1 MIMFD
6 RKISNEQFIISIT
19 EIAKDAGLAIVQIY
33 NSDFDYEL
41 KKDFSPITKADNISH
56 IIITER
62 LKILTPKI
70 PIISEENCDI
80 PYSIRS
86 RWKKYWLVDPL
97 DGTKEFINKNGD
109 FTVNIALI
117 DNNTPI
123 FGVIHIPVTNET
135 YWGSKVNG
143 SFYSNANNDVQQIRG
158 SKNNNNPIRLVV
170 SRSHPSEILNDLLE
184 KIIDYEILKVGSS
197 IKFCHIA
204 SGQAECYPRFGPT
217 SEWDTAAGEAIV
229 SFAGGSVVTA
239 TGDSMNYNAKEDYL
253 NPNFI
258 VSNGKIIS
266 ERILSIASTIK
277 QISKR
282 K

>member
-1 MIMFD
+1 MVMFD
-6 RKISNEQFIISIT
+6 RKISNERFINSTT

-33 NSDFDYEL
+33 NSDFDYKL
-41 KKDFSPITKADNISH
+41 KKDFSPITEADNISH
-56 IIITER
+56 TIITER
-62 LKILTPKI
+62 LKILAPKI

-143 SFYSNANNDVQQIRG
+143 SFYSNAHNDVKQIRV
-158 SKNNNNPIRLVV
+158 SKNNNNPIRLVI
-170 SRSHPSEILNDLLE
+170 SRSHPSELLNDLLE

-229 SFAGGSVVTA
+229 SFAGGNMVNVT
-239 TGDSMNYNAKEDYL
+239 GKSMNYNAKEDYL

-258 VSNGKIIS
+258 VSNDKIIS
-266 ERILSIASTIK
+266 ERILSIANTIK
-277 QISKR
+277 KYQK
-282 K
+282 